1 MSNLKLRRQIAFE
14 AARLMYSREEAEYYR
29 AKQKAAHRICQGWV
43 KPADLPSNTEIRD
56 EIQAFARL
64 HEGGERTANLRE
76 MRLEALR
83 VMRLLSRFRPRL
95 IGSVMTGHVR
105 AGSDIDLH
113 LFSES
118 IDAITDTLYE
128 QGIVFDVERQRVRK
142 HNEERVFSHIHVQD
156 RFPVEMT

>member
-1 MSNLKLRRQIAFE
+1 MGGRAPTGSPAFHFSRLMPACRRFGLWRPAMQQSKLRRQIAWE

-43 KPADLPSNTEIRD
+43 KPADLPSNAEIRD

-64 HEGGERTANLRE
+64 HEGSERTVHLRE

-83 VMRLLSRFRPRL
+83 VMRILGRFRPRL

-113 LFSES
+113 LFSDS
-118 IDAITDTLYE
+118 IGAI
-128 QGIVFDVERQRVRK
+128 
-142 HNEERVFSHIHVQD
+142 
-156 RFPVEMT
+156 